1 METVPYGNTWNVFGN
16 PVTLAPQERPGE
28 LQWQTHSPIR
38 FTSLAPKTGCV
49 TGAAACWG
57 RVQELVGRLTPRE
70 IVVLELLPERK
81 AQQVETVA

>member
-1 METVPYGNTWNVFGN
+1 M
-16 PVTLAPQERPGE
+16 
-28 LQWQTHSPIR
+28 R

-49 TGAAACWG
+49 TRAAVCWG